1 VRAVI
6 GGLVPVIAVLFAPL
20 AFADVAAD
28 LAHCASVDAPD
39 VRLACY
45 DALAKRPPTSS
56 LATTSAHAAPAT
68 PATSATPTTPATS
81 VTPTTPTTPTPPT
94 PPTTPSIAP
103 APPVA
108 SAAVRSADN
117 SFGLSEAKLH
127 PVAATG
133 PDSIQATVAGISFDQ
148 TGHAKVRLDNG
159 QAWAV
164 SETDADLKRGQPV
177 TIKRA
182 ALGSYLLVTAD
193 RHSYRVRRTE

>member
-1 VRAVI
+1 MRAVI

-28 LAHCASVDAPD
+28 LAHCASVDASD

-56 LATTSAHAAPAT
+56 LATTSAHAAPAAPAT

-81 VTPTTPTTPTPPT
+81 VT
-94 PPTTPSIAP
+94 PTTPSIAP

>member
-1 VRAVI
+1 VSAALRAA
-6 GGLVPVIAVLFAPL
+6 VPVIAVLFTPI

-28 LAHCASVDAPD
+28 LAHCASVEAPD

-45 DALAKRPPTSS
+45 DALARRPPAP
-56 LATTSAHAAPAT
+56 LAAATSAAAAPIAAPIAAPA
-68 PATSATPTTPATS
+68 PTAPS
-81 VTPTTPTTPTPPT
+81 V
-94 PPTTPSIAP
+94 AP

-108 SAAVRSADN
+108 SAPARSENDA
-117 SFGLSEAKLH
+117 FGLSEAKLH

-133 PDSIQATVAGISFDQ
+133 PDSIQAMVAGISFDQ

-159 QAWAV
+159 QAWVV
-164 SETDADLKRGQPV
+164 SETEANLKQGQPV
-177 TIKRA
+177 TIRRA